1 MGQNWSIPNP
11 IGFLPGHEM
20 TPDTYEDPMFGP
32 GPYDNIPGR
41 DPWPDAWNL
50 SPGAWGP
57 GLVPPHGGL
66 LGTNE
71 NAQGTLVTFQE
82 GKTTKTLLG
91 KWENPNLPKTKT
103 KKKNKDKDSPQGITQ
118 PLPETPLIK
127 VQPLSEPPKRETPPS
142 TTNRVTGRLPTP
154 PSLPVRETHPH
165 LNMTTWREKYASL
178 LTPVPGS
185 SSSTPTPAGNTAS
198 RTVSSSWKTGESVTG
213 MGNISSEL
221 LEPLVGFQ
229 VVFFLWTK
237 ILTIGQS
244 LDSWW
249 TSLSFLG
256 GTPECNGQ
264 NLQFQTCRHSP
275 TSCPATCPG
284 FRWMCLRRFIIYL
297 LVLLLCLI
305 CLLVL
310 LDWRGLLPV
319 CPIGPVSG
327 TSTRCN
333 TCTTSAEEITS
344 WPSCCCSKAS
354 GGNCTCWPIPSSWAL
369 GRFLWGLALARFSW
383 LNSLVPWLQWFVGFS
398 PTAWLLLIW
407 MMWYW
412 GPGLLSIWSPF
423 MPLFALFFLIWG
435 YI

>member
-11 IGFLPGHEM
+11 LGFLPGHEM
-20 TPDTYEDPMFGP
+20 TPDILPPDPMFGP
-32 GPYDNIPGR
+32 GPYDDIPGR

-50 SPGAWGP
+50 SQGAWGP

-66 LGTNE
+66 LGNSE
-71 NAQGTLVTFQE
+71 VAQGTLTTIQD

-91 KWENPNLPKTKT
+91 KWTNPNIG
-103 KKKNKDKDSPQGITQ
+103 KKNKSKDQVKGKDP
-118 PLPETPLIK
+118 PLP
-127 VQPLSEPPKRETPPS
+127 VQTTTLPESTKTPPQP
-142 TTNRVTGRLPTP
+142 TNRKKGRQPTP
-154 PSLPVRETHPH
+154 PSPPAKETHPH
-165 LNMTTWREKYASL
+165 LNMTWREKYASL

-185 SSSTPTPAGNTAS
+185 SSPTPPVAGN
-198 RTVSSSWKTGESVTG
+198 TVSSSASTFSTTGAPAIN
-213 MGNISSEL
+213 MGNTSSEL
-221 LEPLVGFQ
+221 LGPLVGFQ

-264 NLQFQTCRHSP
+264 NSLSLTCRHSP
-275 TSCPATCPG
+275 TSCPAICPG

-297 LVLLLCLI
+297 LVLLLCLT

-310 LDWRGLLPV
+310 LDSRGLLPV
-319 CPIGPVSG
+319 CPIGPVAG

-333 TCTTSAEEITS
+333 TCTTSAEDITY
-344 WPSCCCSKAS
+344 WPSCCCSKAT

-369 GRFLWGLALARFSW
+369 GKYLWGLALARFSW
-383 LNSLVPWLQWFVGFS
+383 LSSLVPWLQWFVGLS

-412 GPGLLSIWSPF
+412 GPGLLSTLSPF